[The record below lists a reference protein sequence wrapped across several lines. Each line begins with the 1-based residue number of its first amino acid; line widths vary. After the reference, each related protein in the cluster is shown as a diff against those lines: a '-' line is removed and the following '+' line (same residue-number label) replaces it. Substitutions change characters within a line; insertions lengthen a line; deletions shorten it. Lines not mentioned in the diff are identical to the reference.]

1 MKIRIENFR
10 FFPEVAEEHFD
21 LISLIRSVF
30 FCVIPEYQEGKI
42 ITSVNTSILTQI
54 IRFLFVSHKQVCAI
68 PVSEIYT
75 NVY

>member
-21 LISLIRSVF
+21 LISLIRLVSP
-30 FCVIPEYQEGKI
+30 CIIPEFQGGKI
-42 ITSVNTSILTQI
+42 KISVNTSILTQI